1 MRRVSRVRVPPGCL
15 ESAPVREFELSEPVD
30 EPLMRSL
37 AEGGRLQYFASFPR
51 PLFRIDR
58 PLAFTAQ
65 GIVGSPILR
74 VTFSPSAGSGVRED
88 LLRTLGGA
96 EALEWNGRS

>member
-1 MRRVSRVRVPPGCL
+1 MREL
-15 ESAPVREFELSEPVD
+15 ELSEPVD

-37 AEGGRLQYFASFPR
+37 AEGGRLQYFPSFPR

-65 GIVGSPILR
+65 GIVGSPTLR
-74 VTFSPSAGSGVRED
+74 VTFSPSAGPDVREA
-88 LLRTLGGA
+88 LLCALGGA
-96 EALEWNGRS
+96 DAIEWDERS